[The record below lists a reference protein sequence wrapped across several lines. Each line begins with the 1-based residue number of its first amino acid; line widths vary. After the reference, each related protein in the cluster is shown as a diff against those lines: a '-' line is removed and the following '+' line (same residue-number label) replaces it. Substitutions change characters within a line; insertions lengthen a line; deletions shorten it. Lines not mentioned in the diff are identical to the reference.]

1 MEVSLSK
8 ALVEAEREIEVLR
21 ERSKRV
27 AKLEQANIA
36 LYNEREEWKRRAEY
50 TYQILVAHIGPSIS
64 DGDYYPELAKWFENE
79 EG

>member
-27 AKLEQANIA
+27 AKLEQANIE
-36 LYNEREEWKRRAEY
+36 LHNERDEWKRRAKELFMAA
-50 TYQILVAHIGPSIS
+50 QNKSVDIP
-64 DGDYYPELAKWFENE
+64 PEAAEWFKE
-79 EG
+79 